1 MPLKANVGDVVE
13 SQCGVCHDTTK
24 HEVLEVSS
32 KGNARKCRCLVAE
45 CGAEHLWRKPKGKE
59 PVKPKRDKE
68 REVAERKRQQ
78 YVAEY
83 ERLLAASQEQ
93 EAPSPY
99 KISKTF
105 EVGERLAHAK
115 FGTGVVTEIVA
126 PNVIEVMFE
135 QGTRRL
141 AMGR

>member
-1 MPLKANVGDVVE
+1 MPLKANVGDVVD

-24 HEVLEVSS
+24 HEVLEVSAR
-32 KGNARKCRCLVAE
+32 GNARKCRCLVPE

-68 REVAERKRQQ
+68 REAAERKRQQ

-83 ERLLAASQEQ
+83 ERLLQEST
-93 EAPSPY
+93 EADATAY
-99 KISKTF
+99 GISKVF
-105 EVGERLAHAK
+105 EVGERLSHKK

-126 PNVIEVMFE
+126 PNVIEVMFHG
-135 QGTRRL
+135 GTRRL